1 MEETDPALTA
11 LCEETRRCRE
21 AGDHAGACD
30 AAAAGIRETA
40 GQPQPV
46 EFPFLFLQGLAQ
58 RRGERLAPAA
68 ESFAA
73 QLTQLKEIPE
83 AQRNQAVWLPATLVQ
98 LSEMRDCLLDAGPEL
113 APRAAEV
120 RKQLVVA
127 LGADTRQGGAQQ
139 HGNMRTRTHVRRWL
153 IPSIVLGKAKWR
165 WRSGLPDMA
174 PWGWPRVCWRR
185 RSGAVG
191 GARSRPRSPLRSC

>member
-1 MEETDPALTA
+1 MEETDPTLTA

-21 AGDHAGACD
+21 AADHAGACD

-58 RRGERLAPAA
+58 RRAERLAPAA

-127 LGADTRQGGAQQ
+127 MGADTRQGGTAACALTRAACSFFRLRQEKPT
-139 HGNMRTRTHVRRWL
+139 GN
-153 IPSIVLGKAKWR
+153 
-165 WRSGLPDMA
+165 
-174 PWGWPRVCWRR
+174 
-185 RSGAVG
+185 GAVG
-191 GARSRPRSPLRSC
+191 CQARRFGSGRAPSGDHATQRWAVHAAGLESPRSC